1 MTETPAC
8 SHQYWCCRQYNSDV
22 ILHYHRLRKWNSLY
36 DCYFLSNSQLQL
48 GCCIILLI
56 SSYDWKKV
64 FNPVSRTFSI
74 LFPMLHCALSTLRF
88 VILRASTWIFK
99 GPHFQSFQSFQSILH
114 LQLHNL
120 STKLLYQYFFAFSLM
135 QFFFSHNFYGLMI
148 TKGGIVIMVGS
159 HGKWLSLVWG
169 FLSLTLT
176 FLLLVFIG
184 FSLY

>member
-8 SHQYWCCRQYNSDV
+8 SHQYWHCRQYNSDV
-22 ILHYHRLRKWNSLY
+22 ILHYHRLREWNSLY

-88 VILRASTWIFK
+88 VILRTSTCIFE
-99 GPHFQSFQSFQSILH
+99 GPHFQSCHLSFICNCITFRLSCCTSI
-114 LQLHNL
+114 
-120 STKLLYQYFFAFSLM
+120 
-135 QFFFSHNFYGLMI
+135 
-148 TKGGIVIMVGS
+148 
-159 HGKWLSLVWG
+159 
-169 FLSLTLT
+169 
-176 FLLLVFIG
+176 FLLLVLCN
-184 FSLY
+184 FSLAIIFMDLWLQKVVLSLWWVLMESDCH